1 MGGPGMGELKDEEK
15 YAVMLEF
22 FGPASQGKAD
32 EFNAELQ
39 KLLEKFNSKIRYQIT
54 GIKKPG
60 DPG

>member
-1 MGGPGMGELKDEEK
+1 MGELKDEEK

-22 FGPASQGKAD
+22 FGPADQTKAD

-39 KLLEKFNSKIRYQIT
+39 KLLDRFGSKIRYQIT
-54 GIKKPG
+54 GLKKVG